1 MEWVVSE
8 GDTSNR
14 GTQPQLSAPKL
25 AVAIHAVLLG
35 SPSILDRL
43 VYIASLH
50 SPATHSDLY
59 VQFTALGY
67 SVSGINKALL
77 KEHRAI
83 FADWLSLS
91 LEQKL
96 ADLEECA
103 LLWGLRVV
111 DVAHDWLTPPKRD
124 TLIPLGA
131 LAPEVEL
138 FHCDLEL
145 LLPIVLAQRT

>member
-1 MEWVVSE
+1 VSE
-8 GDTSNR
+8 GDASNR
-14 GTQPQLSAPKL
+14 GPQPELRAEKL

-43 VYIASLH
+43 VYLASLQ
-50 SPATHSDLY
+50 SPVMHSDFY
-59 VQFTALGY
+59 QQFTALGY
-67 SVSGINKALL
+67 SGTGINKALL
-77 KEHRAI
+77 REHRTI

-103 LLWGLRVV
+103 SLWGMRTV
-111 DVAHDWLTPPKRD
+111 DVAHDWLTPPKSD
-124 TLIPLGA
+124 MLIPLGA

-138 FHCDLEL
+138 FHSDLQL
-145 LLPIVLAQRT
+145 LLPIVLAQKT